1 MKWTLKGFLHGDDFA
16 SRYARLCLPVLV
28 SRAEQYR
35 GIAESEVPD
44 FTYGDLAVIVAGRE
58 YAHPMHFALGSIG
71 YTLQEL
77 NTTPEWSSREIPP
90 VQLMVWTAGKGSPGD
105 DAFSFIGI
113 SKKQIAT
120 MPTAARKA
128 TARSVRAT
136 ILAYPYWR
144 DVLAALN
151 LIPLTLELPT
161 INVVNAA
168 ADHDWGSGGESI
180 HHKRLKQFLAE
191 HYELL
196 GLECGFR
203 PSFEVCLPSAD
214 RIDLVLE
221 NRTNSQLVCVEVKSR
236 ISVNEDL
243 IRGLFQCIK
252 YRAVLDA
259 QERYELQRSPGHRLR
274 TIRVLLVTECR
285 LSTSLTALADFLG
298 VEVCTV
304 LVPEEYEAKKH
315 IGGRGCL

>member
-35 GIAESEVPD
+35 GIAESEIPD
-44 FTYGDLAVIVAGRE
+44 FTYGDLAAIVAGRE

-71 YTLQEL
+71 YALQEL
-77 NTTPEWSSREIPP
+77 NTTQEWSSKEIPP
-90 VQLMVWTAGKGSPGD
+90 VQLIVWTADKGSPGD

-113 SKKQIAT
+113 SKKQVAA

-128 TARSVRAT
+128 TARSVRAM

-144 DVLAALN
+144 DVLAALD
-151 LIPLTLELPT
+151 LKPLTLELPP

-168 ADHDWGSGGESI
+168 ADRDWGSGGESV

-191 HYELL
+191 HYESL
-196 GLECGFR
+196 GLESGFR
-203 PSFEVCLPSAD
+203 PSFEVCLLSAD

-221 NRTNSQLVCVEVKSR
+221 NRTNFQLVCIEVKSR

-243 IRGLFQCIK
+243 IRGLFQCVK

-259 QERYELQRSPGHRLR
+259 QERYELKGSSSHRLR
-274 TIRVLLVTECR
+274 TIRVLLVTECK
-285 LSTSLTALADFLG
+285 LSTSLMALAKFLS
-298 VEVCTV
+298 VDVRTV
-304 LVPEEYEAKKH
+304 RVPEEYEVKD
-315 IGGRGCL
+315 I